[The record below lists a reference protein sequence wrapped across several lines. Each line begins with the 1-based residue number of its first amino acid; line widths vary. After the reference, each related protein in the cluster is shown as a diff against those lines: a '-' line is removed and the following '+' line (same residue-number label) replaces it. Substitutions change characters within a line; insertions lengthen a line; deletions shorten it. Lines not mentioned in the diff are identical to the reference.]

1 MRNSFA
7 LYELSDSEMRSL
19 GLYDQYGDLKIEPED
34 LYVLLSGRRTS
45 LMRLHDLSSNGMN
58 IAQMDAKLSLHRD
71 RDGQAF
77 IRVHPVYH
85 KPRLPFARGDDT
97 IQALIDGQ
105 QLHARFMMA
114 TAVAPPDV
122 SKKYEYIYEYDEE
135 TREFIS
141 YSPEEVLI
149 PDRINGFE
157 LSPAQKADFS
167 RAIPLT
173 LPDGTNLVYK
183 ATDSNG
189 LLANRYSLILSKDTE
204 DGKHYE
210 LIDGIRPLGTAQ
222 IAEESQAFKKEFDA
236 MNAEVQP
243 LFRETL
249 NISGKARTQKPY
261 KR

>member
-1 MRNSFA
+1 MRNRFA
-7 LYELSDSEMRSL
+7 LYELSDAEMSSL

-34 LYVLLSGRRTS
+34 LDVLLSGRRTS

-71 RDGQAF
+71 SESRAF

-85 KPRLPFARGDDT
+85 QPKLPFAGDDDT
-97 IQALIDGQ
+97 IQALIDGKQ
-105 QLHARFMMA
+105 THARYWMA

-122 SKKYEYIYEYDEE
+122 SKQYEYILEYDPE

-141 YSPEEVLI
+141 YEPDEVWV

-157 LSPAQKADFS
+157 LSPAQKMDYR
-167 RAIPLT
+167 RAMPLN
-173 LPDGTNLVYK
+173 LPDGTNLIYK

-189 LLANRYSLILSKDTE
+189 LWANRSSLILSKDAE
-204 DGKHYE
+204 DGKRYE
-210 LIDGIRPLGTAQ
+210 LLEGIRPLGTAQ
-222 IAEESQAFKKEFDA
+222 LAGESPAFQKEYDA
-236 MNAEVQP
+236 MIAAYQP
-243 LFRETL
+243 SFADNLKV
-249 NISGKARTQKPY
+249 SGR